1 MSIELT
7 SEILSAHA
15 DQLNRGEVSPPRVY
29 ADMQVHQRG
38 EINALM
44 QTATRAKRALV
55 PVAIAPAFRARLRD
69 GLTMAAQH
77 KESQNILL
85 GRREPVWGWVIGA
98 AALGSAAGLIAIA
111 WHARHT
117 PRAVAESRTPALQR
131 TQSSASVAPEIE
143 SSRVGL
149 ES

>member
-1 MSIELT
+1 MDLT
-7 SEILSAHA
+7 NEILSAQA
-15 DQLNRGEVSPPRVY
+15 DQLNRGQVSPPEVY
-29 ADMQVHQRG
+29 AEMPAHQRG

-44 QTATRAKRALV
+44 QTATRAKQTLA
-55 PVAIAPAFRARLRD
+55 PVRIAPAFRARLRD

-77 KESQNILL
+77 KESQSILL

-98 AALGSAAGLIAIA
+98 AALGSAAGLIAMA
-111 WHARHT
+111 WRARHT
-117 PRAVAESRTPALQR
+117 PRAVAGSHI
-131 TQSSASVAPEIE
+131 APELE